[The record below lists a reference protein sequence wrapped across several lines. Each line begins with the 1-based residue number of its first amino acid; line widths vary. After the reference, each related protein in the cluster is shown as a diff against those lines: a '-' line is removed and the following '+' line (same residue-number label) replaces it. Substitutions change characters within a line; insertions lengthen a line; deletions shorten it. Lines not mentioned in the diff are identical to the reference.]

1 MKPIESVQEAI
12 TLLGRYTGAPED
24 FLLPISDSLLDPA
37 GINMAIITD
46 KVLALGWEPN
56 GFTQNQGFRVYRYKE
71 MQ

>member
-12 TLLGRYTGAPED
+12 TLLGRYTDAPED

-56 GFTQNQGFRVYRYKE
+56 GFTQNQSFQVYRYKE